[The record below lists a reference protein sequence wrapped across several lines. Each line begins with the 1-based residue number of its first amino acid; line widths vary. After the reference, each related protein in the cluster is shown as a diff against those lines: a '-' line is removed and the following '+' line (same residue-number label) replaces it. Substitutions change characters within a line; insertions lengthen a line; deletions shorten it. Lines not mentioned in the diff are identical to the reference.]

1 MSTVLV
7 AATVAL
13 AAVFGLLGV
22 AKAAAAPPMRD
33 RAEHLG
39 YSVGAFRVVGLL
51 ELAGAV
57 GLVVG
62 LAWTPLTL
70 LAAAGLVILLVG
82 AVLSHARAGDP
93 VALMVPALVVA
104 VATIALAVLTGIHA

>member
-1 MSTVLV
+1 MSTALV

-13 AAVFGLLGV
+13 AAVLGLLGGS
-22 AKAAAAPPMRD
+22 KALALAPMRA

-39 YSVGAFRVVGLL
+39 YSTGAFRVVGLL

-70 LAAAGLVILLVG
+70 AAAVGLVALLVG
-82 AVLSHARAGDP
+82 AVVSHARVGDP
-93 VALMVPALVVA
+93 VTAMVPALVVA
-104 VATIALAVLTGIHA
+104 AATIALAVVTGIAA

>member
-7 AATVAL
+7 VATIAL
-13 AAVFGLLGV
+13 AAVLGLLGG
-22 AKAAAAPPMRD
+22 AKVLAAPPMRA

-39 YSVGAFRVVGLL
+39 YSTGAFRAVGLL

-62 LAWTPLTL
+62 LVWMPLG
-70 LAAAGLVILLVG
+70 LAAAVGLVALLAG
-82 AVLSHARAGDP
+82 AVVSHARVGDP
-93 VALMVPALVVA
+93 VTAMVPALVAAA
-104 VATIALAVLTGIHA
+104 VTTALAVVTGIAA